1 MLSYQHSYHAGGP
14 ADVHKHLVLAE
25 LLTLLTQ
32 KPRGISYLET
42 HAGRGLYDLASDD
55 SLKTGEAYEG
65 IKALTLPDCPL
76 AKTLA
81 NIRKQYG
88 ENAYPGSPMIARNIL
103 REQDMLH
110 LMELHPV
117 EYRHLRQNLMGDG
130 VSLHKRDGYEGVF
143 AITPPKPRKGLVLID
158 PSYEIKTE
166 YAQVAEFTH
175 RMMAKWP
182 EATVMIWYPLLEAAR
197 HLELIEGLKLP
208 FIKHEVGFDLKDGQG
223 MTGSGLILVN
233 APYRSDEILQRV
245 ESQSAA
251 ILRPLG

>member
-32 KPRGISYLET
+32 KSRGISYLET

-55 SLKTGEAYEG
+55 AKKTNEAAEG
-65 IKALTLPDCPL
+65 INALHLSDCPL
-76 AKTLA
+76 AKTLQ
-81 NIRKQYG
+81 NMRQKHG
-88 ENAYPGSPMIARNIL
+88 GNAYPGSPMIARDIL

-117 EYRHLRQNLMGDG
+117 EYRILRQNLMGDG

-166 YAQVAEFTH
+166 YAQVAEFSH
-175 RMMAKWP
+175 RLMAKWP
-182 EATVMIWYPLLEAAR
+182 EATILIWYPLLEAAR
-197 HLELIEGLKLP
+197 HMDLVDGLKLP

-223 MTGSGLILVN
+223 MTGSGLILIN

-245 ESQSAA
+245 EKQSAD
-251 ILRPLG
+251 ILRPLA